1 MPLDETE
8 FHRDIAKRSFNKA
21 WDILD
26 KKQRSADDERQMLH
40 LAHASRYHWDI
51 AGTPSNQAVGD
62 WQISR
67 IYAALSQPS
76 LSLLFAKSSLETC
89 EKNNLQDILPSA
101 YEGMA
106 RAYAISGDPK
116 AAREQISKS
125 RELLSK
131 LTGLDEEDRRIFEGQ
146 IRETESLI
154 R

>member
-1 MPLDETE
+1 MPDDEAE
-8 FHRDIAKRSFNKA
+8 FHRKSAKKCFNKA

-26 KKQRSADDERQMLH
+26 KKERNDDDEREMLH
-40 LAHASRYHWDI
+40 LAHASRCHWDVV
-51 AGTPSNQAVGD
+51 GTPSNQAVGD

-67 IYAALSQPS
+67 IYAALNQPS

-89 EKNNLQDILPSA
+89 EKHRLLEFLPSA

-106 RAYAISGDPK
+106 RAYAISGNSK
-116 AAREQISKS
+116 AARDQISKA

-131 LTGLDEEDRRIFEGQ
+131 LTGLDEEDKRIFTEQ